1 MRLLLAG
8 PNGKL
13 ATDMAALFAA
23 RRLSFDHVPTGE
35 DSLLLARQDEYDA
48 LLFDISLADMSGQE
62 FVRRLRAGRSLLPA
76 IALATSI
83 SARDRARLLDA
94 GADDVVVLPCD
105 AEELAARIR
114 AVARRLRGY
123 TNSVLR
129 CGALELHLD
138 SRAAAVN
145 GNELRLSP
153 SEYRMLQQLL
163 LRKGTLV
170 TKAALL
176 DALYNDL
183 DEPEIK
189 SIDVLMHRLR
199 KRLAA
204 GGADGI
210 VATVWGAGY
219 IVREP
224 RHHVEMAPEPL
235 AAMH

>member
-8 PNGKL
+8 PDGKL
-13 ATDMAALFAA
+13 ANEMAALFNA
-23 RRLSFDHVPTGE
+23 RRMAFDHSPSGE

-48 LLFDISLADMSGQE
+48 LLFDVGLTDMSAHE
-62 FVRRLRAGRSLLPA
+62 FVRRLRATRSPLPV
-76 IALATSI
+76 IALSI
-83 SARDRARLLDA
+83 VNAPRDRARLLDV
-94 GADDVVVLPCD
+94 GADDVVVVPCD

-114 AVARRLRGY
+114 AVARRVRGY

-129 CGALELHLD
+129 CGQVELHLE
-138 SRAAAVN
+138 SRCASVN
-145 GNELRLSP
+145 GQELRLSP

-199 KRLAA
+199 KRLTA
-204 GGADGI
+204 GGADG
-210 VATVWGAGY
+210 VVSTVWGAGY
-219 IVREP
+219 IMREP
-224 RHHVEMAPEPL
+224 RPQTDAIGRPI